1 MIQECRFCFKASTM
15 DDDDLVGVL
24 APESSDKRKVDNEL
38 SAYKF
43 LKLCRGTVVA
53 TIAGNVQVA

>member
-1 MIQECRFCFKASTM
+1 MIQECRFFFKASMIDGM
-15 DDDDLVGVL
+15 DGFLML
-24 APESSDKRKVDNEL
+24 ELSDKRKVGNEL

-43 LKLCRGTVVA
+43 LKLCRGNVVA

>member
-1 MIQECRFCFKASTM
+1 MIQECRFFFKASM
-15 DDDDLVGVL
+15 IDDLVGVL

-53 TIAGNVQVA
+53 TIAGDVQVA

>member
-1 MIQECRFCFKASTM
+1 MIQECRFFFKASTM
-15 DDDDLVGVL
+15 DGLAGVL
-24 APESSDKRKVDNEL
+24 ATELSDKRKVGNEL

>member
-1 MIQECRFCFKASTM
+1 MIQECRFFFKASMIDGLDGFLMTE
-15 DDDDLVGVL
+15 L
-24 APESSDKRKVDNEL
+24 SDKRKVDNEL

-43 LKLCRGTVVA
+43 LKLCRGTVVT

>member
-1 MIQECRFCFKASTM
+1 MIDGLAGFLASE
-15 DDDDLVGVL
+15 L
-24 APESSDKRKVDNEL
+24 SDKRKVGNEL

-43 LKLCRGTVVA
+43 LKLCRGNVVA

>member
-1 MIQECRFCFKASTM
+1 MIQECRFFFKASM
-15 DDDDLVGVL
+15 IDGLVGVL
-24 APESSDKRKVDNEL
+24 ATERFDRRKVGNEL

-43 LKLCRGTVVA
+43 FKLCRGTVVA

>member
-1 MIQECRFCFKASTM
+1 MIDGLAGF
-15 DDDDLVGVL
+15 L
-24 APESSDKRKVDNEL
+24 APELSDKRKVGNEL

-43 LKLCRGTVVA
+43 LKLCRGNVVA